1 MSYLA
6 FLFCFS
12 LYIQCK
18 TSFLG
23 TPVLKIDKCFLT
35 LSLCSIQIHLSC
47 FVLTWQSN
55 KILKIQSCTN
65 QSIHPMW
72 RKKHVCLLRNHH
84 LPGICFHFCG
94 FSWTSTLA
102 SSKQKRNLKVK
113 DQLFAEYLPL
123 INVKVPLLPTSHPI
137 PQLCWNLGR
146 SRLVIIIQM
155 SLVSLG
161 HKNHNRNNPNS
172 VSHETDGSDVGEIA
186 RITGKHWQIR
196 GLQG

>member
-12 LYIQCK
+12 LYIQCE

-35 LSLCSIQIHLSC
+35 LSLCSIQIHLSG

-72 RKKHVCLLRNHH
+72 RENMSVCWGTITFLAYASIFVVFLEPLHW
-84 LPGICFHFCG
+84 LP
-94 FSWTSTLA
+94 
-102 SSKQKRNLKVK
+102 QRRNLKVK
-113 DQLFAEYLPL
+113 NQLFAEYLQF
-123 INVKVPLLPTSHPI
+123 INVKVPLLPISHPI
-137 PQLCWNLGR
+137 PQLCWNVG
-146 SRLVIIIQM
+146 SPRLVIIIQM

-161 HKNHNRNNPNS
+161 HKNHNGNNPNS
-172 VSHETDGSDVGEIA
+172 GSHETDGSDIGEIA
-186 RITGKHWQIR
+186 RITGKHW
-196 GLQG
+196 